1 MLKQALMTEHTDA
14 PELSKYVRLVDL
26 AKKLNKGQD
35 WLYGYIY
42 RYNNRHQAGQIDT
55 FTIPGKGRSLHMKR
69 EDAEMLYAVFTNP
82 EDYAEKVTR
91 KPK

>member
-1 MLKQALMTEHTDA
+1 MLKQAVMTEHTDA

-26 AKKLNKGQD
+26 ASKLKMSKD
-35 WLYGYIY
+35 KLYGYIY
-42 RYNNRHQAGQIDT
+42 RYNNRHQAGQIDM
-55 FTIPGKGRSLHMKR
+55 FTLPGKGRYLWMKR

>member
-14 PELSKYVRLVDL
+14 PELSKYVRLIDL
-26 AKKLNKGQD
+26 ATKLKMSKD
-35 WLYGYIY
+35 KLYGYLY
-42 RYNNRHQAGQIDT
+42 RYNNRHPNGQIDT
-55 FTIPGKGRSLHMKR
+55 FTIPGKGRYLWMKR

-91 KPK
+91 KPR